1 VYLLDTDV
9 CVWLIRGREPVVSTV
24 RSHSPD
30 DLAVGSMT
38 EAELWYG
45 ARKGGR
51 EADVVA
57 TKRFIEEIG
66 TVLPFDSAAATI
78 HAQVRL
84 ALRSMPISE
93 RDLVIASTALASQRT
108 LVTGNTREFSRV
120 PGLNVESWL

>member
-9 CVWLIRGREPVVSTV
+9 CVWLIRGREPVVSAA

-30 DLAVGSMT
+30 DLAIGSMT

-51 EADVVA
+51 EADLAA
-57 TKRFIEEIG
+57 TRQFIEEIG
-66 TVLPFDSAAATI
+66 TVLPFESAAAKI

-93 RDLVIASTALASQRT
+93 RDLVIASTALAGQRT
-108 LVTGNTREFSRV
+108 LVTGNVREFSRV
-120 PGLNVESWL
+120 PGLQVENWL